1 MLANPSIHVCICVPS
16 LFAIVCSPPVITF
29 IEKGFHSFRLQ
40 RKGADNR
47 DRKIGPPSGAH
58 FSHEQRSLSED

>member
-16 LFAIVCSPPVITF
+16 LFAIEFSPLVITF
-29 IEKGFHSFRLQ
+29 IEKGFHSFCLQ
-40 RKGADNR
+40 RKSADDR

-58 FSHEQRSLSED
+58 FSHEQRRVSED